1 MNPRPDAVLAY
12 EWTLDGEPQ
21 NQNDNELLLT
31 GVAPGEHT
39 VAVVARDTANDLAS
53 PAEQATFTKT
63 AGQEGG
69 AGGGSTGGETAP
81 GAGSPAGGSTG
92 SDGSGAGPTE
102 LGPTEPWTEE
112 VPEGYTSSLGSPSL
126 LPPLL
131 VGAGAVAGAAV
142 LIRRR
147 RRKTPPRVQPEGLP
161 PPNAQVGSPGPPTKG
176 LSGHAFGPAGQ
187 QPREAGRP
195 AARAGQAA
203 WLA

>member
-1 MNPRPDAVLAY
+1 MAQAVNPRPDAALAY
-12 EWTLDGEPQ
+12 EWTFDGELQ

-31 GVAPGEHT
+31 GVAPGEHS
-39 VAVVARDTANDLAS
+39 VAVVARDIVNDLAS

-63 AGQEGG
+63 AGQEGS

-81 GAGSPAGGSTG
+81 GAGSTAGGSPG
-92 SDGSGAGPTE
+92 GDGSGEVHRPR
-102 LGPTEPWTEE
+102 PTEPWTEE

-142 LIRRR
+142 LIRKR

-161 PPNAQVGSPGPPTKG
+161 P
-176 LSGHAFGPAGQ
+176 
-187 QPREAGRP
+187 
-195 AARAGQAA
+195 
-203 WLA
+203 